1 MSNLFNY
8 TFHVLCYGISFWLVE
23 LVEITNRKDIRFL
36 EVVMFR
42 NLIKKADTE
51 IIVIKPPESHLNEW
65 GGVGLV
71 FYVKNEK
78 GLLSTKYGYLEN

>member
-1 MSNLFNY
+1 
-8 TFHVLCYGISFWLVE
+8 
-23 LVEITNRKDIRFL
+23 
-36 EVVMFR
+36 MFR